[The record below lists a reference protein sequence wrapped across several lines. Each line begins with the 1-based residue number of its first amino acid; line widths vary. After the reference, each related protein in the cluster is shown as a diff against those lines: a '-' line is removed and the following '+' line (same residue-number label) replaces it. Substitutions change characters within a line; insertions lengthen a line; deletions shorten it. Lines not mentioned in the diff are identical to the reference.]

1 MSGIKAK
8 ISETVNKLTHKSG
21 TDANTTGT
29 SGYDNTG
36 TTGTGMGHHSHGT
49 HGTTGGLETGS
60 TGYNQTSTGMGGTT
74 GSEYGTTGSEYGTT
88 GTTGTGM
95 GTTGSEYETTG
106 TGMGTTG
113 GMTSGTGQVIDS
125 ETFTK
130 TEDHEVLI
138 EKKRYEL
145 EHRPVQKQYVVE
157 TKFVGEQAVQGAPT
171 EVVGNESKIV
181 DEHIKQAP
189 AGDRTVVVENVDVPA
204 SEMRSTMGTTTG
216 TGMGSGTTGTGM
228 GSGTTGTG
236 MGGMGGQQTY

>member
-36 TTGTGMGHHSHGT
+36 TTGTGMG
-49 HGTTGGLETGS
+49 
-60 TGYNQTSTGMGGTT
+60 
-74 GSEYGTTGSEYGTT
+74 TTGSEYGTT
-88 GTTGTGM
+88 GTGM
-95 GTTGSEYETTG
+95 GTTTG
-106 TGMGTTG
+106 TTGMGTTG
-113 GMTSGTGQVIDS
+113 GMTSGATMGTGEIIDS

-157 TKFVGEQAVQGAPT
+157 TKYVGEQAVPGAPT

-189 AGDRTVVVENVDVPA
+189 AGDRTVVVENVDIPGD
-204 SEMRSTMGTTTG
+204 SMRTA
-216 TGMGSGTTGTGM
+216 TGMGMGSTSTTGMGTGSGMGTGTTGTGM
-228 GSGTTGTG
+228 GTGSGMGTGTTGTG
-236 MGGMGGQQTY
+236 MGNQQTY

>member
-8 ISETVNKLTHKSG
+8 ISDTVNKLTHKSG

-36 TTGTGMGHHSHGT
+36 TTGTGVGHHGHHT
-49 HGTTGGLETGS
+49 HGTGTAGGLETGS
-60 TGYNQTSTGMGGTT
+60 DYNTTSSTGM
-74 GSEYGTTGSEYGTT
+74 

-95 GTTGSEYETTG
+95 GTTGSEYGTTG
-106 TGMGTTG
+106 TGMGTTTGTTGMGTTG
-113 GMTSGTGQVIDS
+113 GMTTGATMGTGEIIDS

-157 TKFVGEQAVQGAPT
+157 TKYVGEQAVPGAPT

-189 AGDRTVVVENVDVPA
+189 AGDRTVVVENVDVPG
-204 SEMRSTMGTTTG
+204 SEMRTATGMGMGSTSTTG
-216 TGMGSGTTGTGM
+216 TGMGT
-228 GSGTTGTG
+228 GTTGTG
-236 MGGMGGQQTY
+236 MGGQQTY